1 MVEKWVACLFEW
13 EGQEF
18 VLVVDYFSRYCEI
31 GVLRKSTSQEVIN
44 HLKAI
49 FARHGIPE
57 TVISDNGPQYSSAE
71 FAKFAEDWG
80 FTHITSSPKYPQ
92 SNGEA
97 ERMVQTTKNL
107 LTKSDD
113 PYEALLAY
121 RATPLENGFSPAEL
135 CMGRRL
141 RTTLPTTPSKLTPQW
156 PELTKLRE
164 KEAKIKTEQT
174 KDYNRR
180 HAVKELSHLSPGDR
194 VYIPDRKENAVVVAK
209 TPEPRSY
216 YLDTDSNATVR
227 RNRRQLNPNPKE
239 SKYVA
244 GSPLPDPP
252 ETSKD
257 QPPVPAEE
265 KDALRSAQKSSIPVP
280 VPGNTT
286 RSGRKV
292 NPPKRLGFD

>member
-1 MVEKWVACLFEW
+1 MVEKCVACLFEW

-141 RTTLPTTPSKLTPQW
+141 RTTLPTTPSKQTPQW
-156 PELTKLRE
+156 RVLTKLRE
-164 KEAKIKTEQT
+164 KEAKIKTERT
-174 KDYNRR
+174 KDYNQR
-180 HAVKELSHLSPGDR
+180 HAVK
-194 VYIPDRKENAVVVAK
+194 
-209 TPEPRSY
+209 
-216 YLDTDSNATVR
+216 
-227 RNRRQLNPNPKE
+227 
-239 SKYVA
+239 
-244 GSPLPDPP
+244 
-252 ETSKD
+252 
-257 QPPVPAEE
+257 
-265 KDALRSAQKSSIPVP
+265 DAS
-280 VPGNTT
+280 
-286 RSGRKV
+286 
-292 NPPKRLGFD
+292 